1 MTICYKKFKTI
12 TVLTFI
18 VRITI
23 GKFPIIFQ
31 FFLIQAKRIPFYF
44 HFKVWSFKNTSFL
57 FEGKKVFI
65 FKICNVGNKHAFLF
79 SELFVPNFALE
90 NSVCQSCRLPQRSLK

>member
-1 MTICYKKFKTI
+1 MTICYKKFKTV

-18 VRITI
+18 VCIII

-31 FFLIQAKRIPFYF
+31 FFLIQAKRIAFYF

-57 FEGKKVFI
+57 LKGKRVFI
-65 FKICNVGNKHAFLF
+65 FKIYNLGLQQTPGNKHTILY
-79 SELFVPNFALE
+79 SELFVPNLTLE
-90 NSVCQSCRLPQRSLK
+90 N